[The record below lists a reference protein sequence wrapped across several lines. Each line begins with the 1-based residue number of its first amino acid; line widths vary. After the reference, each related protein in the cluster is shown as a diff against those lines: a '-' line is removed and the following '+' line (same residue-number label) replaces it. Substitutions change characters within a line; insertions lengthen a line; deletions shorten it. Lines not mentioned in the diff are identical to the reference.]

1 MKLTIKLKPFLLIS
15 ALLFFSMQTYA
26 DNLNVA
32 VASNF
37 SRTLQ
42 LLAKDF
48 ESKNNHRLLIS
59 SASTGKLYTQI
70 NHGAPFDIFLAADE
84 HRPNLLIEEG
94 KARANMSAVYA
105 TGNLIF
111 ISHINPETSCQNAL
125 NSPALKRLAI
135 ANPKTAP
142 YGLAAQQTLDK
153 LRLWKT
159 IKAKLV
165 MGENI
170 AQSLQF
176 VSTGNAQAGFVAK
189 SMLLQGTKV
198 NTACEWKV
206 PAEMHE
212 PINQKM
218 LVLASASNKPAAK
231 AFWQY
236 MQSDDAKTIIKN
248 SGYDVP

>member
-1 MKLTIKLKPFLLIS
+1 MKIKFKLFLSIP
-15 ALLFFSMQTYA
+15 AILFFSSQIYA

-48 ESKNNHRLLIS
+48 ELKNNHRLLIS

-70 NHGAPFDIFLAADE
+70 NHGAPFDVFLAADE
-84 HRPNLLIEEG
+84 RRPNLLIEEG
-94 KARANMSAVYA
+94 KARAEMSAVYA
-105 TGNLIF
+105 TGNLVL
-111 ISHINPETSCQNAL
+111 ISHIKPEKSCQNVL
-125 NSPALKRLAI
+125 NSPALKRLAM

-142 YGLAAQQTLDK
+142 YGLAARQTLDK

-170 AQSLQF
+170 SQSLQF
-176 VSTGNAQAGFVAK
+176 VSTGNAQAGFVAL
-189 SMLLQGTKV
+189 SLLQQSTKL
-198 NTACEWKV
+198 NIACEWQV
-206 PAEMHE
+206 PADMHE
-212 PINQKM
+212 PIKQKM
-218 LVLASASNKPAAK
+218 IVLASASNKPAAK